1 MNQTI
6 IKSLFNVYNLVDKK
20 NAQDLLDKAYDHA
33 GVEGADR
40 LSVAEIKGMQFKAF
54 IETKANEAMSTTQ
67 ATFGGNFVNGEVLVN
82 TILESVR
89 DGDTLLNY
97 VANQRTMVNP
107 IEAIPVEWAD
117 FEMTAL
123 AENANVPGTSAS
135 LNKAGTQKLVLTA
148 KQFAA
153 TVYFTQEL
161 MEDSVVNIMN
171 YVERKLL
178 QAFVTTVHNVLING
192 DTANVINGTT
202 ASNSALRQ
210 INGLRKIAAAGSNV
224 IQAGELDLSDIR
236 DARALLGIKGVD
248 PSKLVMIMDYQSYN
262 KILSLTQ
269 VETVE
274 KIGLAAT
281 VVQGRLAA
289 LDGIKIVTRAEV
301 PLTQANWVK
310 SDTPANNVA
319 GNIVIAHVP
328 SLYLGWKRMLQVEN
342 DYDTTTLQYFFTG
355 STRLDFAVN
364 EFDAPAVAVIT
375 NTVVSS

>member
-1 MNQTI
+1 
-6 IKSLFNVYNLVDKK
+6 
-20 NAQDLLDKAYDHA
+20 
-33 GVEGADR
+33 
-40 LSVAEIKGMQFKAF
+40 
-54 IETKANEAMSTTQ
+54 
-67 ATFGGNFVNGEVLVN
+67 
-82 TILESVR
+82 
-89 DGDTLLNY
+89 
-97 VANQRTMVNP
+97 
-107 IEAIPVEWAD
+107 
-117 FEMTAL
+117 MTAL

-301 PLTQANWVK
+301 PLTQAN
-310 SDTPANNVA
+310 
-319 GNIVIAHVP
+319 
-328 SLYLGWKRMLQVEN
+328 
-342 DYDTTTLQYFFTG
+342 
-355 STRLDFAVN
+355 
-364 EFDAPAVAVIT
+364 
-375 NTVVSS
+375 